1 MTASDAERK
10 LRELSFLHEV
20 AQLASSAR
28 DWDEMLRVVIGRTTD
43 AMGAEVSSLY
53 LLKRSDGL
61 LRLVATNGLNRGG
74 IGRATLRVGEGI
86 VGWVANARIPLAARD
101 VRTDPRW
108 KWVPE
113 VDEKRFTSML
123 SVPVVARDEVIG
135 VMNVQTVQPRDF
147 GREEI
152 DFLQTIANQVAGI
165 IEKGRLQRE
174 SDRKLREVSAL
185 FEVSNVLTSTLDL
198 DEVLSLI
205 VDRLVRVYPGASGAI
220 LLREEDEAVRE
231 RARTGELGKTAGAAA
246 QRALDERRPIVAF
259 DHIAVPLIANDRLLG
274 AVVLQVPDYK
284 EFLEEEVR
292 FVGALANQAA
302 LAIDKASLYALE
314 RKTTES
320 LRELE
325 RARSGSGTWRPAER
339 AVADL
344 RAVCAGRRKRRGA
357 GLGHRT
363 LRVAARRRRSGRRH
377 LGRGLTRWRRRGLRV
392 HGAARARDRRP
403 GVALSTVL
411 VVDDERALVGM
422 VASLL
427 GEEGYEIVTAYDGE
441 TALRRHAEESPDLVI
456 LDRKLPKLSGDE
468 VCKRI
473 RASSTTP
480 ILMLT
485 GERGADERA
494 KLLDLGADD
503 YLEKPFS
510 ARELRSRV
518 RALLRRATSTASKQ
532 AAASVGRLRVDPK
545 THVASVDDQ
554 ALDLTPTEFRLLTA
568 LITRPGEVLER
579 RALLRAGW
587 PEERD
592 PDPEWLKAHLAR
604 LRSKLDLAGAPAL
617 ANVRGVGY
625 RLG

>member
-1 MTASDAERK
+1 M
-10 LRELSFLHEV
+10 
-20 AQLASSAR
+20 
-28 DWDEMLRVVIGRTTD
+28 
-43 AMGAEVSSLY
+43 
-53 LLKRSDGL
+53 
-61 LRLVATNGLNRGG
+61 
-74 IGRATLRVGEGI
+74 
-86 VGWVANARIPLAARD
+86 
-101 VRTDPRW
+101 
-108 KWVPE
+108 
-113 VDEKRFTSML
+113 
-123 SVPVVARDEVIG
+123 
-135 VMNVQTVQPRDF
+135 
-147 GREEI
+147 
-152 DFLQTIANQVAGI
+152 
-165 IEKGRLQRE
+165 
-174 SDRKLREVSAL
+174 
-185 FEVSNVLTSTLDL
+185 
-198 DEVLSLI
+198 
-205 VDRLVRVYPGASGAI
+205 
-220 LLREEDEAVRE
+220 
-231 RARTGELGKTAGAAA
+231 
-246 QRALDERRPIVAF
+246 
-259 DHIAVPLIANDRLLG
+259 
-274 AVVLQVPDYK
+274 
-284 EFLEEEVR
+284 
-292 FVGALANQAA
+292 
-302 LAIDKASLYALE
+302 
-314 RKTTES
+314 
-320 LRELE
+320 
-325 RARSGSGTWRPAER
+325 
-339 AVADL
+339 
-344 RAVCAGRRKRRGA
+344 
-357 GLGHRT
+357 
-363 LRVAARRRRSGRRH
+363 
-377 LGRGLTRWRRRGLRV
+377 
-392 HGAARARDRRP
+392 
-403 GVALSTVL
+403 STVL

-518 RALLRRATSTASKQ
+518 RALLRRATATASKQ

-604 LRSKLDLAGAPAL
+604 LRSKLDAAGAPAL